1 MHIIN
6 AITVSAI
13 HVLAR
18 DRPRLYESDSLVLG
32 SGSGSCAEPV
42 PGRGPSHLGEAEAL
56 GHVQQACG
64 QHSPIPVC
72 AGNGFGAFA
81 AKVAVLQCP
90 ETAWDLHTIQ
100 YKSRYEQGALDVFA
114 TSFGSEEALARDP
127 RHRVRLGGSEGPAE
141 SVPPRPSPQ
150 CTSASGARRRFELPP
165 LSLPGACAAIA
176 GYART
181 NAGQE
186 TTLARAGH
194 ASRPRPLSRKSLPIG
209 LERV

>member
-1 MHIIN
+1 MNQIPWFLDP
-6 AITVSAI
+6 AA
-13 HVLAR
+13 
-18 DRPRLYESDSLVLG
+18 
-32 SGSGSCAEPV
+32 V
-42 PGRGPSHLGEAEAL
+42 PAQNPCPDGVPNCNCQCDL
-56 GHVQQACG
+56 
-64 QHSPIPVC
+64 HSTRK
-72 AGNGFGAFA
+72 A
-81 AKVAVLQCP
+81 
-90 ETAWDLHTIQ
+90 DLHTIQ

-127 RHRVRLGGSEGPAE
+127 RHLVRLGGSEGPAE